1 VSAAT
6 RVDPT
11 FDHVNVFQSVGESLY
26 HAATFTLT
34 KRMTH
39 GWQGQMTYT
48 LARGTDSSPL
58 TGPYAVG
65 RGDDPMSAPSNPGR
79 DKGLS
84 PFNQTHTLVASTVF
98 APSVTGSGLASMLL
112 NHNQLG
118 IIVQANSG
126 LPFNVRSNQDLN
138 KDGVTNDR
146 PLNIER
152 NTGRLGNVLNMDMR
166 YSRFIPLRSGQKI
179 EAFFEA
185 KNLFNKLNIAGVNR
199 IVTTDALGVP
209 AVAVPTPA
217 VAFAGTSGY
226 DQRIMQ
232 LGIKFVF

>member
-1 VSAAT
+1 
-6 RVDPT
+6 
-11 FDHVNVFQSVGESLY
+11 SLY
-26 HAATFTLT
+26 NAATFTLT

-39 GWQGQMTYT
+39 GWQGQFTYT
-48 LARGTDSSPL
+48 LARGTDTSPL
-58 TGPYAVG
+58 TGTYVVAS
-65 RGDDPMSAPSNPGR
+65 GDDRMSDPSNLSR

-98 APSVTGSGLASMLL
+98 APTVSGNGVVAMLL

-118 IIVQANSG
+118 VIVQANSG

-152 NTGRLGNVLNMDMR
+152 NTGRLGNVLNADVR
-166 YSRFIPLRSGQKI
+166 YSRFIPIRTGQKI
-179 EAFFEA
+179 ELFFEA

-199 IVTTDALGVP
+199 VVTTDALGVP
-209 AVAVPTPA
+209 TTAVPTPA
-217 VAFAGTSGY
+217 VGFAGTSAY

-232 LGIKFVF
+232 LGVKFVF